1 MRAFRLSPVKRRLV
15 SILLLGPGA
24 LALSACTG
32 EAEPAE
38 SPATPDPVVARA
50 LNDPLMV
57 DPDLAYRNQAAA
69 ALSTGVD
76 HALPVLSGNAAMA
89 RRARDEMRLALLED
103 GSILDLPDMAEGE
116 GGVSLAGIHSAEQM
130 ALSRGVPEDCAKQLR
145 AGFVWAARLD
155 DAASLMP
162 FGHVRAA
169 AGAEDAKC
177 SIRAVSYLTAAEGED
192 ALLYHYNLARR
203 AELNT
208 DVFAKPEF
216 ALTGTSEDVHL
227 AVNIRDGN
235 DAMRIVDLIYWKTP
249 Q

>member
-1 MRAFRLSPVKRRLV
+1 MRALCLSPVKRRLA
-15 SILLLGPGA
+15 STLMLLPGV

-38 SPATPDPVVARA
+38 SAATPDPVIARA

-103 GSILDLPDMAEGE
+103 GAILDLPDMTESE
-116 GGVSLAGIHSAEQM
+116 EGVSLAGIHNAEQM
-130 ALSRGVPEDCAKQLR
+130 ALTHDVPEDCAKQLR
-145 AGFVWAARLD
+145 AGFIWAARLD

-169 AGAEDAKC
+169 AGAENEKC
-177 SIRAVSYLTAAEGED
+177 SIRAVSYLTAAEGKD
-192 ALLYHYNLARR
+192 VLLYHYNLARR

-208 DVFAKPEF
+208 DVFAKPEL
-216 ALTGTSEDVHL
+216 ALAGSSEDARL
-227 AVNIRDGN
+227 AVNIREGN
-235 DAMRIVDLIYWKTP
+235 DAMRVVDLIFWKTS